1 MSIDRDCVIG
11 PVYRHQE
18 TNTCFVSRVKCIV
31 DITGE
36 IAGYTMYMYMYIIR
50 TCNVSDTLL
59 SAV

>member
-1 MSIDRDCVIG
+1 MGLCTDIRKLILVLCH
-11 PVYRHQE
+11 VYL
-18 TNTCFVSRVKCIV
+18 CIV